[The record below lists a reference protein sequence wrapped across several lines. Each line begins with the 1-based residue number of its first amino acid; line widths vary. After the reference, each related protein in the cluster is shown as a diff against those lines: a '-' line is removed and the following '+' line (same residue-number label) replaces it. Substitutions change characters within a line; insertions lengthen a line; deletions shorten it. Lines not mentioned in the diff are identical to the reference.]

1 MTITQISIHSQQEMV
16 KILGSRVC
24 YVFIQY
30 PDGGEGS
37 YWVQS
42 LLQGDLREHNQYTQ
56 YLNDE
61 T

>member
-1 MTITQISIHSQQEMV
+1 MV